1 MKEIALMCIFIA
13 FTSLGSGQISVE
25 NSKTDMNPLKAG
37 TTHELNA
44 SISND
49 ADIPREIS
57 FITKISTG
65 INHSQENSIF
75 DVSGTFDTSDDSTN
89 FECSFSYEDAWV
101 YTCPADKNLR
111 LDGGSDGELDLE
123 IGTPLNMRGG
133 SNILNVNTSVKARIG
148 AVSESEEVTGDEE
161 EVSIGEITVSA
172 EGEDMNGEVASVES
186 FIFEDASSEENLGRF
201 LTDISNHDSVRFSY
215 SYPDSFVRNRDFE
228 FNLYS
233 YSEDGWSEV
242 STDLNTENNTV
253 TASLS
258 GDSYYSFYVDRRRL
272 TIDELIDRENNITRD
287 VQGSSIDV
295 EATNLGQF
303 ENITVPVTGLKP
315 KGGIGFSGFSFMS
328 NVNSTAGFE
337 VEVLE
342 NLPAGIQ
349 KVPVEGYRPVGYARA
364 EADPEESLD
373 FKSYTFDINS
383 SRFEYQE
390 NVDSYRYTNGKWV
403 KMDTNYVSQAVNF
416 TSYRADA
423 DGNSVL
429 SFGVQD
435 SSIKISNI
443 SHQDKIL
450 DNETLVTKVSLK
462 NSLKGLGEKEVK
474 YTIPNESRN
483 IKTVE
488 VPGETTKNIEFS
500 SANIEPGNHTL
511 KVNNRTSKFN
521 VELRP
526 IQFRLVESVP
536 LISSVNTLYFLMT
549 ALSSVGIA
557 IISYLLYRSS
567 FNLRF
572 SWRDLLERISIE
584 KPEIPF
590 LTRQDNMVCV
600 GVESSDDQKEEPSQ
614 DSEGDFMCSICGE
627 DFDTAAAL
635 TLHHKKFHEDSS
647 EDT

>member
-25 NSKTDMNPLKAG
+25 NSETDMSPLKAG

-65 INHSQENSIF
+65 INHSQENSVF

-111 LDGGSDGELDLE
+111 LDGGSDGELALE

-364 EADPEESLD
+364 EADPKESLD
-373 FKSYTFDINS
+373 FNSYTFDINS

-488 VPGETTKNIEFS
+488 VSGETTKNIEFS

-511 KVNNRTSKFN
+511 KVNNRTSRFN

-557 IISYLLYRSS
+557 IISYVLYRSRL
-567 FNLRF
+567 NLRF
-572 SWRDLLERISIE
+572 SWRDLLERLSIE

-600 GVESSDDQKEEPSQ
+600 GVESSDDQKEELSQ